1 MSRLLQSR
9 MKRGCHSNAVFVVHR
24 TEPWAAQHPAP
35 PGFGAF
41 PGLLDS
47 QSGRQEAMPQC
58 PPARYGYS
66 KLYEITGNLDLVSGI
81 TW

>member
-1 MSRLLQSR
+1 MSLLLQNQI
-9 MKRGCHSNAVFVVHR
+9 KHGCHGNAMFVV
-24 TEPWAAQHPAP
+24 TELSHGLPSALLP

-47 QSGRQEAMPQC
+47 QSGRRETMPRH
-58 PPARYGYS
+58 PLARYGYF